1 MKKMIILAAAI
12 ATTAIVNAASVTWT
26 AQVASSTGVT
36 SGYFTVLVDA
46 SAYDT
51 LDKAVS
57 AIVKDGASAAGV
69 MASGAGVYNAT
80 QNKVGA
86 ALANKTLP
94 TGYDNGEVVSYWTL
108 VFDGSVGKDG
118 TAKNFYN
125 TAATADDLAAAGTAT
140 ISAAGKLTIQQGAV
154 ANGEWQAIPEP
165 TSGLLLLLG
174 VAGLALKR
182 KRA

>member
-1 MKKMIILAAAI
+1 MKKLMILAAAI
-12 ATTAIVNAASVTWT
+12 ATTAIVNAASVTWS
-26 AQVASSTGVT
+26 AQVTASSGVT
-36 SGYFTVLVDA
+36 TGYYAVLVDA
-46 SAYDT
+46 SAYAT
-51 LDKAVS
+51 LDAAVS
-57 AIVKDGASAAGV
+57 AVVKDGASASGV
-69 MASGAGVYNAT
+69 MVSGDALYNAGT
-80 QNKVGA
+80 GKVA
-86 ALANKTLP
+86 VPLANKTLP
-94 TGYDNGEVVSYWTL
+94 TGYDANEVVSYWTL

-125 TAATADDLAAAGTAT
+125 TAATADDLAASGSAT
-140 ISAAGKLTIQQGAV
+140 ISAAGKLALSQGAV